1 MGGPS
6 RARLLKKGRD
16 FPATCSANFT
26 LAMTIPIRDKR
37 EQSVMKQSL
46 CYLPAIVLCLTV
58 TACTRPD
65 PPTPLAETVPA
76 PPATSREPDIRTML
90 VEAPTSLPPL
100 TLSARLTYAED
111 GFSRISSPLQG
122 PVLDVRVK
130 LGQAVKAGDILM
142 VIDAADIAR
151 AYAAYV
157 EEISELGL
165 AERNYELTTD
175 LYKAQAMS
183 LKDLEHAEND
193 LNRERAEFK
202 QAKGRLLSLR
212 VPAAELSKPLAQQ
225 LITSRFEL
233 RSPLTGTV
241 VERNVTPG
249 QIVGP
254 ASDAPLFTVADLGR
268 LQVVADVYERDL
280 SGIKVGSV
288 GTMTVEAYPGI
299 EFPAT
304 IAVIGDV
311 VDPATRTIK
320 IRASVANADRRL
332 KPEMFAR
339 LTVAGHSIRQKVVI
353 PRQAL
358 LERAGKQWIVLQ
370 HDQGRYEERVV
381 NIESVAGN
389 QVTIRE
395 DVAAGERIVLT
406 PSTFNRLAAGKNS
419 AGGA

>member
-1 MGGPS
+1 MKHFLC
-6 RARLLKKGRD
+6 RLSMILV
-16 FPATCSANFT
+16 ALT
-26 LAMTIPIRDKR
+26 L
-37 EQSVMKQSL
+37 
-46 CYLPAIVLCLTV
+46 
-58 TACTRPD
+58 TACTRSEP
-65 PPTPLAETVPA
+65 PA
-76 PPATSREPDIRTML
+76 PSADPVPKPVATRRQPDIQTL
-90 VEAPTSLPPL
+90 LIETPPSLPAL
-100 TLSARLTYAED
+100 TLSARVTYAED
-111 GFSRISSPLQG
+111 GFSKVSSPLQG
-122 PVLDVRVK
+122 PVLDVRVR
-130 LGQAVKAGDILM
+130 LGRAVKAGDVLM
-142 VIDAADIAR
+142 VIDAADIAT

-165 AERNYELTTD
+165 AERNYELTKD
-175 LYKAQAMS
+175 LYDAQAMS

-225 LITSRFEL
+225 QITSRFEL

-254 ASDAPLFTVADLGR
+254 ATDTPLFTIANLDR
-268 LQVVADVYERDL
+268 LQVVADVYEHDL
-280 SGIKVGSV
+280 SGIQVGAV
-288 GTMTVEAYPGI
+288 ATMTVEAYPGT

-320 IRASVANADRRL
+320 IRATVSNDDRRL

-339 LTVAGHSIRQKVVI
+339 LTIAGHTMRPRIVI
-353 PRQAL
+353 PKEAVLDRS
-358 LERAGKQWIVLQ
+358 GKQWIVVQ
-370 HDQGRYEERVV
+370 HESGRFEERVV
-381 NIESVAGN
+381 NIDSVKNN

-395 DVAAGERIVLT
+395 GLSAGERIVLT
-406 PSTFNRLAAGKNS
+406 PSTINRLAAS
-419 AGGA
+419 EAPADGA

>member
-1 MGGPS
+1 MKRS
-6 RARLLKKGRD
+6 LRHVSVILLGL
-16 FPATCSANFT
+16 T
-26 LAMTIPIRDKR
+26 L
-37 EQSVMKQSL
+37 V
-46 CYLPAIVLCLTV
+46 
-58 TACTRPD
+58 ACTRPD
-65 PPTPLAETVPA
+65 PPAPAAKQVPPSVVA
-76 PPATSREPDIRTML
+76 NRQPDIQTMRID
-90 VEAPTSLPPL
+90 ASTSQPGL
-100 TLSARLTYAED
+100 TLSARVTYAED
-111 GFSRISSPLQG
+111 GFSKISSPLQG

-165 AERNYELTTD
+165 AERNYELTKD
-175 LYKAQAMS
+175 LYDAQAMA

-202 QAKGRLLSLR
+202 QAKERLLSLR
-212 VPAAELSKPLAQQ
+212 VPSAELSKPLAQQ
-225 LITSRFEL
+225 QITSRFEL

-249 QIVGP
+249 QIVGT
-254 ASDAPLFTVADLGR
+254 ASDQPLFTVANLDR
-268 LQVVADVYERDL
+268 LQVVADVYEHDL
-280 SGIKVGSV
+280 SGIQVGAV
-288 GTMTVEAYPGI
+288 AAMTVEAYPAV
-299 EFPAT
+299 EFPAK

-320 IRASVANADRRL
+320 IRATVSNQDRRL

-339 LTVAGHSIRQKVVI
+339 LTVAGHTMRPKIVI
-353 PRQAL
+353 PKQAI
-358 LERAGKQWIVLQ
+358 LERSGKQWVVVQ
-370 HDQGRYEERVV
+370 HDAGRLEERAI
-381 NIESVAGN
+381 NIDSVIGN

-395 DVAAGERIVLT
+395 GLTTGERILLT
-406 PSTFNRLAAGKNS
+406 PSTINHLAAGDTS

>member
-1 MGGPS
+1 MRESVRSRPS
-6 RARLLKKGRD
+6 QAD
-16 FPATCSANFT
+16 EPMSAAATHLAFSAER
-26 LAMTIPIRDKR
+26 PIGDQR
-37 EQSVMKQSL
+37 ERNVMKQLLCQLSL
-46 CYLPAIVLCLTV
+46 ILVGLTL
-58 TACTRPD
+58 AGCTRPD
-65 PPTPLAETVPA
+65 PPAPSSKTVQ
-76 PPATSREPDIRTML
+76 PPVVATRQPDIQTML
-90 VEAPTSLPPL
+90 IETSPSLPAL
-100 TLSARLTYAED
+100 TLSARVTYAED

-130 LGQAVKAGDILM
+130 LGQAVKAGDVLM
-142 VIDAADIAR
+142 VIDAADIAT

-165 AERNYELTTD
+165 AERNYELTKD
-175 LYKAQAMS
+175 LYDAQAMS

-212 VPAAELSKPLAQQ
+212 VPAGELSKPLAQQ
-225 LITSRFEL
+225 QITSRFEL

-254 ASDAPLFTVADLGR
+254 ATDTPLFTVANLDR
-268 LQVVADVYERDL
+268 LQVVADVYEHDL
-280 SGIKVGSV
+280 SGIRVGAV
-288 GTMTVEAYPGI
+288 APMTVEAYPGI

-304 IAVIGDV
+304 ISVIGDV

-320 IRASVANADRRL
+320 IRASVSNVDRRL

-339 LTVAGHSIRQKVVI
+339 VTIAGHTMRPKIVI
-353 PRQAL
+353 PKQAL
-358 LERAGKQWIVLQ
+358 LEHSGKQWVVVQ
-370 HDQGRYEERVV
+370 HDAGRLEERAI
-381 NIESVAGN
+381 NIDSVIDN

-395 DVAAGERIVLT
+395 GLTTGERILLT
-406 PSTFNRLAAGKNS
+406 PSTINHLAAGDTS

>member
-1 MGGPS
+1 MKRP
-6 RARLLKKGRD
+6 LLNLSLFLSG
-16 FPATCSANFT
+16 
-26 LAMTIPIRDKR
+26 LAL
-37 EQSVMKQSL
+37 V
-46 CYLPAIVLCLTV
+46 
-58 TACTRPD
+58 ACTRPD
-65 PPTPLAETVPA
+65 PPTPAAKPVL
-76 PPATSREPDIRTML
+76 PPVAASRQPDVQTMRIDATS
-90 VEAPTSLPPL
+90 ALPAL
-100 TLSARLTYAED
+100 TLSARVTYAED
-111 GFSRISSPLQG
+111 GFSKISSPLQG

-130 LGQAVKAGDILM
+130 LGQAVKAGDVLM

-165 AERNYELTTD
+165 AERNYELTKD
-175 LYKAQAMS
+175 LYDAQAMA

-225 LITSRFEL
+225 QITSRFEL

-249 QIVGP
+249 QIVGT
-254 ASDAPLFTVADLGR
+254 ASDTPLFTVANLDR
-268 LQVVADVYERDL
+268 LQVVADVYEHDL
-280 SGIKVGSV
+280 SGIRVGAIAS
-288 GTMTVEAYPGI
+288 MTVEAYPGI
-299 EFPAT
+299 EFPAK

-320 IRASVANADRRL
+320 IRATVSNTDRRL

-339 LTVAGHSIRQKVVI
+339 LIVAGHTMRPKIVI
-353 PRQAL
+353 PKQAV
-358 LERAGKQWIVLQ
+358 LERSGKQWIVVQLET
-370 HDQGRYEERVV
+370 GGFEERAVT
-381 NIESVAGN
+381 IDSVTDN

-395 DVAAGERIVLT
+395 GVTTGEHIVLT
-406 PSTFNRLAAGKNS
+406 PSSINRLAAGDTS

>member
-1 MGGPS
+1 M
-6 RARLLKKGRD
+6 RID
-16 FPATCSANFT
+16 TSA
-26 LAMTIPIRDKR
+26 A
-37 EQSVMKQSL
+37 
-46 CYLPAIVLCLTV
+46 LPA
-58 TACTRPD
+58 
-65 PPTPLAETVPA
+65 
-76 PPATSREPDIRTML
+76 
-90 VEAPTSLPPL
+90 L
-100 TLSARLTYAED
+100 TLSARVTYAED
-111 GFSRISSPLQG
+111 GFSKISSPLQG

-130 LGQAVKAGDILM
+130 LGQAVKAGDVLM

-165 AERNYELTTD
+165 AERNYELTKD
-175 LYKAQAMS
+175 LYDAQAMA

-202 QAKGRLLSLR
+202 QAKERLLSLR

-225 LITSRFEL
+225 QITSRFEL

-249 QIVGP
+249 QIVGT
-254 ASDAPLFTVADLGR
+254 ASDTPLFTVANLDR
-268 LQVVADVYERDL
+268 LQVVADVYEHDL
-280 SGIKVGSV
+280 SGIRAGTVA
-288 GTMTVEAYPGI
+288 TMTVEAYPGI
-299 EFPAT
+299 EFPAK

-320 IRASVANADRRL
+320 IRATVSNTDRRL

-339 LTVAGHSIRQKVVI
+339 LTVAGHTMRPKIVI
-353 PRQAL
+353 PRQAV
-358 LERAGKQWIVLQ
+358 LERSGRQWIVVQ
-370 HDQGRYEERVV
+370 REAGGFEERAVT
-381 NIESVAGN
+381 IDSMTDT

-395 DVAAGERIVLT
+395 GVTTGERIVLT
-406 PSTFNRLAAGKNS
+406 PSAINHLAAGDTS

>member
-1 MGGPS
+1 MKS
-6 RARLLKKGRD
+6 RLCYVSALLLGLAC
-16 FPATCSANFT
+16 ATC
-26 LAMTIPIRDKR
+26 
-37 EQSVMKQSL
+37 
-46 CYLPAIVLCLTV
+46 
-58 TACTRPD
+58 TRAD
-65 PPTPLAETVPA
+65 PPAPST
-76 PPATSREPDIRTML
+76 PPATPPVAAGHQPEIPTML
-90 VEAPTSLPPL
+90 IDASPSLPAL
-100 TLSARLTYAED
+100 TLSARVTYAED

-130 LGQAVKAGDILM
+130 LGQAVKAGDVLM
-142 VIDAADIAR
+142 VIDAADIAK

-165 AERNYELTTD
+165 AERNYELTKD
-175 LYKAQAMS
+175 LYDAQAMS

-202 QAKGRLLSLR
+202 QAKGQLLSLR

-225 LITSRFEL
+225 QITSRFEL

-254 ASDAPLFTVADLGR
+254 ASDAPLFTVANLDR
-268 LQVVADVYERDL
+268 LQVVADVYEHDL
-280 SGIKVGSV
+280 SGIRVGALAP
-288 GTMTVEAYPGI
+288 MTVEAYPGI

-304 IAVIGDV
+304 ISVIGDV

-320 IRASVANADRRL
+320 IRASVSNADRRL

-339 LTVAGHSIRQKVVI
+339 VTIPGQTIRPKIVI
-353 PRQAL
+353 PKQAI
-358 LERAGKQWIVLQ
+358 LEHSGKQWVVLQ
-370 HDQGRYEERVV
+370 DETGRLEERA
-381 NIESVAGN
+381 IKIDSVTDN

-395 DVAAGERIVLT
+395 GLTTGERIVLT
-406 PSTFNRLAAGKNS
+406 PSSVDRLGAGDSS